1 MDLDPLEMVAEP
13 SGFGDAADTASDAQH
28 RRRARLN
35 AAVAITVALL
45 ATFMGLCKIKDDN
58 ICQAMQQAQADKID
72 HWSYYQARNVRQE
85 VAEAAATQLRLQ
97 QATQP
102 AAAQAAYAEAIA
114 RYDQVAKDQAQKK
127 QQVAAQADADQKN
140 YDALNYRDDQF
151 DLSDALLA
159 IAISM
164 LAVSSLTQLL
174 WLYLLSLFPAAC
186 GVIMGVAGLAGLHV
200 HPDRLTALLS

>member
-13 SGFGDAADTASDAQH
+13 SGFDDDKPGAS
-28 RRRARLN
+28 RRSHRLN
-35 AAVAITVALL
+35 AAVALTVALL
-45 ATFMGLCKIKDDN
+45 ATFMGICKIKDDN

-85 VAEAAATQLRLQ
+85 IAEAAAVQLRLQ
-97 QATQP
+97 QPGQP
-102 AAAQAAYAEAIA
+102 ATAQAGYASAIA
-114 RYDQVAKDQAQKK
+114 HYEQLAKDRAQKK
-127 QQVAAQADADQKN
+127 DEVRAQATADQAN

-174 WLYLLSLFPAAC
+174 WLYLLSLVPASC
-186 GVIMGVAGLAGLHV
+186 GVLMGVAGLVGLHL
-200 HPDRLTALLS
+200 HPDRLSALLS

>member
-13 SGFGDAADTASDAQH
+13 SGFDDGKADAAHA
-28 RRRARLN
+28 RRARLN

-45 ATFMGLCKIKDDN
+45 ATFMGICKVKDDN

-85 VAEAAATQLRLQ
+85 IAEATATQLRLQ
-97 QATQP
+97 QASQP
-102 AAAQAAYAEAIA
+102 AAAQAGYATAIA
-114 RYDQVAKDQAQKK
+114 RYDQLAKDQAQKK
-127 QQVAAQADADQKN
+127 EEVRTQATADQQN

-174 WLYLLSLFPAAC
+174 WLYLLSLVPAGF
-186 GVIMGVAGLAGLHV
+186 GVLMGVAGLVGLHI
-200 HPDRLTALLS
+200 HPDRLSSLLS

>member
-1 MDLDPLEMVAEP
+1 MDLDPLDMVAEP
-13 SGFGDAADTASDAQH
+13 SGFDDDDKTPAAEH

-85 VAEAAATQLRLQ
+85 IAEAAATQLRLQ
-97 QATQP
+97 QAAQP
-102 AAAQAAYAEAIA
+102 ASARAAYGEAIA
-114 RYDQVAKDQAQKK
+114 KYDQVARDQAQKK
-127 QQVAAQADADQKN
+127 QAVAAQADADQKN

-159 IAISM
+159 IAISL
-164 LAVSSLTQLL
+164 LAVSSLTQLR
-174 WLYLLSLFPAAC
+174 WLYLLSLVPAAC
-186 GVIMGVAGLAGLHV
+186 GVVMGVAGLAGLHL
-200 HPDRLTALLS
+200 HPDRLTSLLS

>member
-13 SGFGDAADTASDAQH
+13 SGFDDDKPADNRKSH
-28 RRRARLN
+28 ARLN
-35 AAVAITVALL
+35 AAVALTVALL
-45 ATFMGLCKIKDDN
+45 ATFMGICKIKDDN

-85 VAEAAATQLRLQ
+85 IAEAAAVQLRLQ
-97 QATQP
+97 QPGQP
-102 AAAQAAYAEAIA
+102 AAAQAGYAQAIA
-114 RYDQVAKDQAQKK
+114 HYDTLAKEQAQKK
-127 QQVAAQADADQKN
+127 DEVRTQATADQQN

-174 WLYLLSLFPAAC
+174 WLYLLSLVPASF
-186 GVIMGVAGLAGLHV
+186 GVLMGVAGLVGLHV
-200 HPDRLTALLS
+200 HPDRLSALLS

>member
-1 MDLDPLEMVAEP
+1 MDIDPLELIPEAPDSEAER
-13 SGFGDAADTASDAQH
+13 SAAPGKSH
-28 RRRARLN
+28 PRLN
-35 AAVAITVALL
+35 AAVALTVALL

-97 QATQP
+97 QPAQP
-102 AAAQAAYAEAIA
+102 AAAQAGYASAIA
-114 RYDQVAKDQAQKK
+114 HYDQVAREQAQKK
-127 QQVAAQADADQKN
+127 DEVKAQAAADQSN

-164 LAVSSLTQLL
+164 LAIASLTQIL
-174 WLYLLSLFPAAC
+174 WLYLLSLVPAGF
-186 GVIMGVAGLAGLHV
+186 GVLMGVAGLVGLHI
-200 HPDRLTALLS
+200 HPDRLSALLS

>member
-1 MDLDPLEMVAEP
+1 MDLDPLELVAEP
-13 SGFGDAADTASDAQH
+13 SGFGDDDKTPPGES

-45 ATFMGLCKIKDDN
+45 ATFMGICKIKDDN

-85 VAEAAATQLRLQ
+85 IAEAQATQLRLQ
-97 QATQP
+97 QASAP
-102 AAAQAAYAEAIA
+102 ASAQAGYAQA
-114 RYDQVAKDQAQKK
+114 VAKYETLAREQAQKK
-127 QQVAAQADADQKN
+127 QDVMAQANADQKN

-174 WLYLLSLFPAAC
+174 WLYLLSLVPAGA
-186 GVIMGVAGLAGLHV
+186 GVLMGVAGLVGLHI
-200 HPDRLTALLS
+200 HPDRLSSLLS

>member
-1 MDLDPLEMVAEP
+1 MELDPLELVAEP
-13 SGFGDAADTASDAQH
+13 SGFGDDKTPPAQARKAH
-28 RRRARLN
+28 RLN
-35 AAVAITVALL
+35 TAVALTVALL

-85 VAEAAATQLRLQ
+85 VAEATVVQLRLQ
-97 QATQP
+97 AVAP
-102 AAAQAAYAEAIA
+102 GAEAAHAAALAHYEQL
-114 RYDQVAKDQAQKK
+114 AKEQAQKK
-127 QQVAAQADADQKN
+127 DELRAQATEDQQH

-164 LAVSSLTQLL
+164 LAVASLTQLT
-174 WLYLLSLFPAAC
+174 WLYALSLVPAGF
-186 GVIMGVAGLAGLHV
+186 GVLMGVAGLVGLHI
-200 HPDRLTALLS
+200 HPDALSALLS

>member
-13 SGFGDAADTASDAQH
+13 SAFGDDATPAGEH

-45 ATFMGLCKIKDDN
+45 ATFMGICKIKDDN

-85 VAEAAATQLRLQ
+85 IAETAVTQLRLQ
-97 QATQP
+97 QAAQP
-102 AAAQAAYAEAIA
+102 AAAQAAYGEAIA
-114 RYDQVAKDQAQKK
+114 RYDQVAKDQSQKK
-127 QQVAAQADADQKN
+127 QEVMAQAQADQKN

-174 WLYLLSLFPAAC
+174 WLYLLSLVPAGF
-186 GVIMGVAGLAGLHV
+186 GVLMGVAGLVGLHI
-200 HPDRLTALLS
+200 HPDSLSALLS

>member
-13 SGFGDAADTASDAQH
+13 SGFDDDKPAAG
-28 RRRARLN
+28 RRSHRLN
-35 AAVAITVALL
+35 AAVALTVALL
-45 ATFMGLCKIKDDN
+45 ATFMGICKIKDDN

-85 VAEAAATQLRLQ
+85 IAEAAAVQLRLQ
-97 QATQP
+97 QPGQP
-102 AAAQAAYAEAIA
+102 AAAQAGYASAIA
-114 RYDQVAKDQAQKK
+114 HYDQLAKDQAQKK
-127 QQVAAQADADQKN
+127 DEVKAQATADQAN

-164 LAVSSLTQLL
+164 LAVSALTQLT
-174 WLYLLSLFPAAC
+174 WLYLLSLLPASF
-186 GVIMGVAGLAGLHV
+186 GVLMGVAGLVGLHI
-200 HPDRLTALLS
+200 HPDRLSALLS